1 MPSPIALLATATE
14 RIERVDAEALL
25 LYALDCDRAWLFTHG
40 DILLAAAAT
49 ESFQAL
55 VEQRARGIPVAYLIG
70 RRGFWT
76 LDVIVSS
83 ATLIPR
89 AETETLVEQALQ
101 RLDHASERRVAD
113 LGTGS
118 GAIAFAI
125 ACERPQ
131 AQVLA
136 TDNSAAAL
144 DIAARNASAHRLNHV
159 VFREGNWYEALLGER
174 FDLIVSNP
182 PYIAVTDPHLTQGDL
197 RFEPPSALISGSD
210 GLDALRI
217 LAAGAPAHLR
227 PGGWL
232 VLEHGWDQGAAMR
245 TLLHTAGLVA
255 VATVQDLEARD
266 RVTVGRCPG
275 F

>member
-1 MPSPIALLATATE
+1 MPSPIALLAAATE

-25 LYALDCDRAWLFTHG
+25 LHALDCDRAWLFTHG
-40 DILLAAAAT
+40 NVPLAAAAT

-76 LDVIVSS
+76 LDLMVSQ

-89 AETETLVEQALQ
+89 TETETLVEQALQ
-101 RLDHASERRVAD
+101 QLDHASERRVAD

-118 GAIAFAI
+118 GAIALAI
-125 ACERPQ
+125 ASERPQ

-136 TDNSAAAL
+136 TDTSAAAL
-144 DIAARNASAHRLNHV
+144 DIAARNASAHGLNHV
-159 VFREGNWYEALLGER
+159 VFRQGDWYEALLGER

-182 PYIAVTDPHLTQGDL
+182 PYIAATDPHLTQGDL
-197 RFEPPSALISGSD
+197 RFEPSSALISGGD

-227 PGGWL
+227 AGGWL

-245 TLLHTAGLVA
+245 TLLHTAKLVA

>member
-1 MPSPIALLATATE
+1 MAVHPWGHPPGSGSYGEL
-14 RIERVDAEALL
+14 
-25 LYALDCDRAWLFTHG
+25 
-40 DILLAAAAT
+40 
-49 ESFQAL
+49 QAL

-118 GAIAFAI
+118 GAIALAI

-136 TDNSAAAL
+136 TDNKRSRARHCRTQCQRTSAK
-144 DIAARNASAHRLNHV
+144 SC
-159 VFREGNWYEALLGER
+159 G
-174 FDLIVSNP
+174 VSRR
-182 PYIAVTDPHLTQGDL
+182 Q
-197 RFEPPSALISGSD
+197 
-210 GLDALRI
+210 
-217 LAAGAPAHLR
+217 
-227 PGGWL
+227 L
-232 VLEHGWDQGAAMR
+232 V
-245 TLLHTAGLVA
+245 
-255 VATVQDLEARD
+255 
-266 RVTVGRCPG
+266 
-275 F
+275 